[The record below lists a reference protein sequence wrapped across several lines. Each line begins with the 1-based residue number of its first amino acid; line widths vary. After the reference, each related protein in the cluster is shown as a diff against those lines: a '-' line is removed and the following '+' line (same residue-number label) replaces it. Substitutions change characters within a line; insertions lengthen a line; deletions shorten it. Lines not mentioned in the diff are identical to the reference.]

1 MSSSKEEVGRSL
13 VKGCGCRDRE
23 GGEVKKEENRKMR
36 CQENQRER
44 KPGV

>member
-36 CQENQRER
+36 YQENQRER